1 MKILYDKTRCKVG
14 EGPLWDADNN
24 RLLFLDILGE
34 CIFIFDYDSGQTE
47 KISVGQKVGCMGL
60 CENGDILLAME
71 DGIYRLN
78 NPGEIIL
85 AHQPIKIKGSRFN
98 DGKVGPDGCFYAGTA
113 DENSNG
119 AFYKLKDGILYEL
132 FEGCNCSNGLD
143 WSADETKM
151 FYCDTP
157 LQKIEVFDFDK
168 ENGELSNR
176 RVFKEIDKSLG
187 KPDGFAMDKYD
198 NIWLGLWDGK
208 AVIEIKND
216 ATVGIKKEVPALK
229 ASCCCFAGKNLDDL
243 IITTASKGDEKEFP
257 LAGYVLKT
265 KVGTI
270 GKKPYKY
277 KY

>member
-85 AHQPIKIKGSRFN
+85 AHQPIKIKGSRVN

>member
-1 MKILYDKTRCKVG
+1 
-14 EGPLWDADNN
+14 
-24 RLLFLDILGE
+24 
-34 CIFIFDYDSGQTE
+34 
-47 KISVGQKVGCMGL
+47 
-60 CENGDILLAME
+60 
-71 DGIYRLN
+71 
-78 NPGEIIL
+78 
-85 AHQPIKIKGSRFN
+85 
-98 DGKVGPDGCFYAGTA
+98 
-113 DENSNG
+113 
-119 AFYKLKDGILYEL
+119 
-132 FEGCNCSNGLD
+132 
-143 WSADETKM
+143 M